1 MKPIADTVLTRADEL
16 LAFADRVIATSHSG
30 SFATSWVDERLFR
43 ELRASALSF
52 LVATFGGDH
61 PLSRDFDKQVESA
74 CPSHS
79 EAAKG
84 ILAAARAEISRGWLT
99 TVRGIV
105 SAEIFSDFLEMAK
118 YLLDQNYKDP
128 AAVLI
133 GGVLEEHLRQLCQQY
148 KISTT
153 TPQQGSSSIPRKADA
168 LNNDLAKAGAYS
180 KLDQKGVTHWLDL
193 RNKAAHGK
201 YGEYTEEQVVIM
213 CQGVADF
220 MVRTS
225 P

>member
-1 MKPIADTVLTRADEL
+1 VKPIADALLTRADEL
-16 LAFADRVIATSHSG
+16 LAFADRVIATSQSG
-30 SFATSWVDERLFR
+30 SFATSWVDETLFR
-43 ELRASALSF
+43 ELRASALTF
-52 LVATFGGDH
+52 LVATFGDDH
-61 PLSRDFDKQVESA
+61 SLSRDFDKQVESA
-74 CPSHS
+74 CPSDS

-84 ILAAARAEISRGWLT
+84 ILAAARSEISRGWLT

-105 SAEIFSDFLEMAK
+105 SAEIFSDFLAMAE
-118 YLLDQNYKDP
+118 YLLDQSYKDP

-153 TPQQGSSSIPRKADA
+153 TQQGSNPTPRKADA
-168 LNNDLAKAGAYS
+168 LNGDLAKAGAYS

-193 RNKAAHGK
+193 RNKAAHAK
-201 YGEYTEEQVVIM
+201 YGEYTKEQVVVM

-220 MVRTS
+220 MARTS